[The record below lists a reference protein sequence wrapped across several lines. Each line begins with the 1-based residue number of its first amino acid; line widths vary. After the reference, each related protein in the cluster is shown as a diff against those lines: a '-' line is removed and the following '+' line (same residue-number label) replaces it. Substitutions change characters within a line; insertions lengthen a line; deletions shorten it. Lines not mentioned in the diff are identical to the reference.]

1 MAKKVEVALIGV
13 GHLGKFHAE
22 KLCELPQA
30 DLKFLVDIDIEKLK
44 GIQKY
49 LLTKYGK
56 KIAITDNLKET
67 LSEISAVIVATP
79 TSTHYKIAKEILLAG
94 KALFLEKPITN
105 DLDQAEEL
113 MKIAERKNIP
123 FQVGYI
129 ERYQKVVHKLLKK
142 VKKPLFIEAHRLNS
156 FVERNLDIDVILD
169 LMIHDL
175 DLVLL
180 LKKEAEINFLH
191 AVGAPLFTDKPD
203 IVNVRIA
210 FKDGTTCNLTASR
223 ISLSRQRKF
232 RVFEQGI
239 YYSIDT
245 LEKSYIEIRPNK
257 ETKDFILKE
266 EKFTEDDPL
275 KEELKAF
282 LRALLEKKEVYP
294 SIKEALP
301 ALKFA
306 FEIKKEVERNL
317 KNSMRIEQV

>member
-1 MAKKVEVALIGV
+1 MSKKIQVALIGV

-30 DLKFLVDIDIEKLK
+30 DLKFLVDIDTEKLQH
-44 GIQKY
+44 IQKY
-49 LLTKYGK
+49 LITKYGK

-67 LSEISAVIVATP
+67 FSEVSAVVVATP
-79 TSTHYKIAKEILLAG
+79 TSTHYNIAKEILIAG
-94 KALFLEKPITN
+94 KALFLEKPISN
-105 DLDQAEEL
+105 DLEQAEEL
-113 MKIAERKNIP
+113 MRIAERKKIP

-203 IVNVRIA
+203 IVNVRIV

-245 LEKSYIEIRPNK
+245 LEKSYLEIKPNK
-257 ETKDFILKE
+257 KTKDFILEE
-266 EKFTEDDPL
+266 EKFSEDDPL

-282 LRALLEKKEVYP
+282 LLALIEKREVYP

-301 ALKFA
+301 ALKLA
-306 FEIKKEVERNL
+306 LEIKKEVEKNL
-317 KNSMRIEQV
+317 SYNIKVG